1 MRGIVL
7 PTPSNQIKNTFI
19 IILPFNLVHFIF
31 IFSCFHIE
39 IEGKGGW
46 IIGGGGVQSVCSPL
60 SNYLGGLPPSPL
72 RPPLPTPMIL
82 PNTQEVINMN
92 IAL

>member
-7 PTPSNQIKNTFI
+7 STPSNRIKITFI

-39 IEGKGGW
+39 IEAKGMFP
-46 IIGGGGVQSVCSPL
+46 PL
-60 SNYLGGLPPSPL
+60 KLLGRSAPSPL